1 MGPAGPTGRLTAEM
15 ADPDTANSESMAH
28 PEAAGSGGGPSR
40 NLIAGI
46 LALVVVAAV
55 IVVVLITGGSDSEDG
70 GGDAASAG
78 VLPGGCRDVAAAEP
92 KEISLS
98 APENLEPVGG
108 NAIVETSCGSFT
120 IALDSERAPI
130 TVASFE
136 NLVNEGVYDGT
147 PFHRVVPGFVIQGG
161 DPAGNGTGGPGYS
174 VEEPP
179 PADLVYSEGI
189 VAMAKTD
196 AEPSGTS
203 GSQFFVV
210 LPADAG
216 LPPDFALVGQVSA
229 GFDVVEAIAAL
240 GDETDP
246 SGAPTSP
253 VLIDQITLDPS

>member
-1 MGPAGPTGRLTAEM
+1 MGPAGSTGRLIAEM
-15 ADPDTANSESMAH
+15 ADPDTAKSESMAH
-28 PEAAGSGGGPSR
+28 PETAGSRGGPSR

-46 LALVVVAAV
+46 IALVIVAAV
-55 IVVVLITGGSDSEDG
+55 IVVVLITGGSDSDDG
-70 GGDAASAG
+70 DGDAASTG

-92 KEISLS
+92 KEVSLS
-98 APENLEPVGG
+98 APKNLEPVGG
-108 NAIVETSCGSFT
+108 NAI
-120 IALDSERAPI
+120 
-130 TVASFE
+130 VASFE

-161 DPAGNGTGGPGYS
+161 DPEGNGTGGPGYS

-179 PADLVYSEGI
+179 PADLVYSQGI

-196 AEPSGTS
+196 GEPSGTS
-203 GSQFFVV
+203 SSQFFVV

-216 LPPDFALVGQVSA
+216 LPTDFALVGEVSR

-246 SGAPTSP
+246 AGAPTSP